1 MDKLPPDGH
10 KPDPVFQYRKDESLF
25 IILLLDLCSM
35 IQVGTFHVRMQGQA
49 TDHDNHDN
57 PDGSGDEDHGELDDN
72 DPFIE
77 HCLQEQNADKRP
89 GSEEYI
95 TDDDKHQGQLS
106 CNSGESEGERESD
119 KDEDKDTTQQFSS
132 KQGTLKIHGTIDA
145 NYI

>member
-10 KPDPVFQYRKDESLF
+10 KPDPVFQYRKDEGLF

-57 PDGSGDEDHGELDDN
+57 PDGSGNEDHGELDD

-77 HCLQEQNADKRP
+77 HCLQEQNAGEYP

-95 TDDDKHQGQLS
+95 TDDDKHQG
-106 CNSGESEGERESD
+106 
-119 KDEDKDTTQQFSS
+119 
-132 KQGTLKIHGTIDA
+132 
-145 NYI
+145 